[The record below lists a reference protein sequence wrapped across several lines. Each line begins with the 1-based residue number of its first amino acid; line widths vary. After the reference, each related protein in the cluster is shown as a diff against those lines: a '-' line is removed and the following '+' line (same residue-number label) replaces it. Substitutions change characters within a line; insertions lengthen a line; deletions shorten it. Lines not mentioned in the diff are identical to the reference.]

1 MKAVFL
7 TLILLLQSA
16 FGCALCS
23 LYSPTAHT
31 EISFTEDNNKI
42 KDVKVKWVFSENFTE
57 LTFKT
62 YDINSNL
69 KLEADELS
77 EIQKA
82 LLDYLEPKDYLMDFS
97 YYDGDEKSKKL
108 NLKAND
114 VKTAIDDGRLVF
126 TFLFPLNLDL
136 KEGRVI
142 RISIFDT
149 QEYFNFKIADSSSYE
164 TKNGLYINP
173 NINLNVAF
181 YEIDKEKKTNSDKP
195 SLSSIIPKNTNSLD
209 ADESLKY
216 DSVQNSTENL
226 LKDIDRIDEEKYNLL
241 AKVSTNYLD
250 KLKMLIKDSSNSG
263 VFAILLVSFV
273 YGFLHAAGPG
283 HGKLLTTSYF
293 AANRASYMK
302 ALSLSLKIGFLHVV
316 GALILVYVMM
326 FVIDAFVTKAT
337 NEAASITTKISA
349 VIIILIAIFMIFT
362 KLKIFF
368 KSKKIKFKT
377 VSYEAKT
384 YTKIF
389 NYSNLNHNHNNAC
402 GCAHT
407 SFSFGTPRS
416 VYEWMLVFAAALV
429 PCPGTVLVFVLAF
442 SLGSFGIG
450 LASAFMI
457 GLGMASVIFIAA
469 VFGKSMNDSLFK
481 FKNLRVY
488 LEFLALA
495 LMIGLGVYMFIISSK
510 VSVL

>member
-1 MKAVFL
+1 MKVVFL

-31 EISFTEDNNKI
+31 EISFIEDDDKI
-42 KDVKVKWVFSENFTE
+42 KDAKVKWIFSENFTE

-69 KLEADELS
+69 KLEEDELS

-97 YYDGDEKSKKL
+97 YYDGEEKSKKL
-108 NLKAND
+108 NLKANE
-114 VKTAIDDGRLVF
+114 VKTAIEDGRLVF

-136 KEGRVI
+136 KDGRVI

-149 QEYFNFKIADSSSYE
+149 QEYFNFKIADSSAYE
-164 TKNGLYINP
+164 TKSGLFINP
-173 NINLNVAF
+173 NINLNIAF
-181 YEIDKEKKTNSDKP
+181 YEIDKEKKTNPDKP
-195 SLSSIIPKNTNSLD
+195 SLASIIPKNTNLSN
-209 ADESLKY
+209 ADESPKY
-216 DSVQNSTENL
+216 DSTQNATLDS

-250 KLKMLIKDSSNSG
+250 NLKMLIKDSSGSG

-293 AANRASYMK
+293 VANRASYMK
-302 ALSLSLKIGFLHVV
+302 AINLSLKIGFLHVI

-326 FVIDAFVTKAT
+326 FVINAFITKAT

-349 VIIILIAIFMIFT
+349 VIIIL
-362 KLKIFF
+362 
-368 KSKKIKFKT
+368 
-377 VSYEAKT
+377 
-384 YTKIF
+384 
-389 NYSNLNHNHNNAC
+389 
-402 GCAHT
+402 
-407 SFSFGTPRS
+407 
-416 VYEWMLVFAAALV
+416 
-429 PCPGTVLVFVLAF
+429 
-442 SLGSFGIG
+442 
-450 LASAFMI
+450 
-457 GLGMASVIFIAA
+457 
-469 VFGKSMNDSLFK
+469 
-481 FKNLRVY
+481 
-488 LEFLALA
+488 
-495 LMIGLGVYMFIISSK
+495 
-510 VSVL
+510 

>member
-1 MKAVFL
+1 MKVVVL

-31 EISFTEDNNKI
+31 EISFIEDDDKI
-42 KDVKVKWVFSENFTE
+42 KDAKVKWIFSENFTE

-69 KLEADELS
+69 KLEEDELS

-97 YYDGDEKSKKL
+97 YYDGEEKSKKL
-108 NLKAND
+108 NLKTNE
-114 VKTAIDDGRLVF
+114 VKTAIEDGRLVF

-136 KEGRVI
+136 KDGRVI

-149 QEYFNFKIADSSSYE
+149 QEYFNFKIADSSAYE
-164 TKNGLYINP
+164 TKSGLFINP
-173 NINLNVAF
+173 NINLNIAF

-195 SLSSIIPKNTNSLD
+195 SLASIIPKNTNLSN
-209 ADESLKY
+209 ADESPKY
-216 DSVQNSTENL
+216 DSTQNATLDS

-250 KLKMLIKDSSNSG
+250 NLKMLIKDSSGSG

-283 HGKLLTTSYF
+283 HGKLLTASYF

-302 ALSLSLKIGFLHVV
+302 AINLSLKIGFLHVI

-326 FVIDAFVTKAT
+326 FVINAFITKAT

-362 KLKIFF
+362 KLKIIF

-377 VSYEAKT
+377 ISDQSKT

-389 NYSNLNHNHNNAC
+389 NCSNSNHEHNGTC
-402 GCAHT
+402 GCVCA
-407 SFSFGTPRS
+407 SFSSGFPRS

-442 SLGSFGIG
+442 SLGSFGIA
-450 LASAFMI
+450 LASALMI

-495 LMIGLGVYMFIISSK
+495 LMIALGIYMFIISSR